1 MPRIVLSSDVH
12 SEAIFCFIVDKR
24 CIMNDAHIA
33 ILFEAVDR
41 TSVHVMSIQ
50 LTSEVD
56 FSFPALTEESRLSG
70 VVLHVAKIQGQS
82 PLRRVW
88 CPAAQL
94 AHS

>member
-1 MPRIVLSSDVH
+1 MPRIVLGSDVH
-12 SEAIFCFIVDKR
+12 NEAIFCFIVDKR

-33 ILFEAVDR
+33 ILFEAINR
-41 TSVHVMSIQ
+41 TGVQVMSIQ
-50 LTSEVD
+50 LTAEVY
-56 FSFPALTEESRLSG
+56 FGLPALTEESRLSG
-70 VVLHVAKIQGQS
+70 VVLHVAKIPDLI